1 MHDDARTLRDNTPL
15 AVTLSMLGCFR
26 HEEETRNGI
35 FVAHTAADE
44 RGLSWIEI
52 GIRPGLC
59 VRLFLFGREQIC
71 GREKACSTE
80 GREETGT
87 ALARAH
93 SGGLVLVHREKEA
106 GIGNGGRLA
115 LVTGASRELGLR
127 LPGVLAGQGCD
138 LVLMAL
144 PLRRWRGRR
153 ARSKKLGARV
163 LAQSSDVRDPASVDY
178 LFALV
183 RGLRRPLDFLINN
196 AGVGQP
202 NRSVGDLP
210 YPMWQEV
217 IDTNLTGMFLM
228 TQAGLVVMKRGVW
241 IWRICRWR
249 RSGCGRGSAAYSASK
264 HGALGFTDTLRDE
277 LRGKGIRVIGLMPGA
292 TDTGIWNTIW
302 PKAPRRKMMSAA
314 TVAQAVVNA
323 LLLPENSTVEKLAIT
338 PRRHLDT
345 EASAIQHAYNILIDD
360 GEAAFASECQQQPLA
375 VEVEDQPSGESRSWM
390 PQSDSPRACAALV
403 QSSDCVHR

>member
-1 MHDDARTLRDNTPL
+1 M
-15 AVTLSMLGCFR
+15 
-26 HEEETRNGI
+26 
-35 FVAHTAADE
+35 
-44 RGLSWIEI
+44 
-52 GIRPGLC
+52 
-59 VRLFLFGREQIC
+59 
-71 GREKACSTE
+71 
-80 GREETGT
+80 
-87 ALARAH
+87 
-93 SGGLVLVHREKEA
+93 
-106 GIGNGGRLA
+106 GGRLA
-115 LVTGASRELGLR
+115 LVTGASRGIGFEIAGA
-127 LPGVLAGQGCD
+127 LARQGCD
-138 LVLMAL
+138 LVMTARDGSAL
-144 PLRRWRGRR
+144 AR
-153 ARSKKLGARV
+153 AAGKIEKLGARV

-228 TQAGLVVMKRGVW
+228 TQAGLVVMKRGSAIVNNLSVAAERVW
-241 IWRICRWR
+241 P
-249 RSGCGRGSAAYSASK
+249 GSAAYNASK

-323 LLLPENSTVEKLAIT
+323 LLLPENSTVEKLVIM
-338 PRRHLDT
+338 
-345 EASAIQHAYNILIDD
+345 
-360 GEAAFASECQQQPLA
+360 
-375 VEVEDQPSGESRSWM
+375 PSGG
-390 PQSDSPRACAALV
+390 PL
-403 QSSDCVHR
+403 